1 VENVALP
8 LRLSGARRKDA
19 ERTALTDWW
28 LFLPM
33 IGAGA
38 GLILLVT
45 LVSLPALW
53 RLMGPDGLR
62 TE

>member
-1 VENVALP
+1 
-8 LRLSGARRKDA
+8 
-19 ERTALTDWW
+19 
-28 LFLPM
+28 M